1 MSHEVGDWGKLYG
14 HKFHLCVN
22 PIFIINAEATSKT
35 KYIQPCFELPL
46 KIRIKFYDIV
56 CKDYRLRHIR
66 LHFFFGRKRKAILFG
81 VAYRSYFSNLEM
93 ILMKILCRMR
103 SLSGLNIKF

>member
-1 MSHEVGDWGKLYG
+1 MSYEVGDCGELYG
-14 HKFHLCVN
+14 HKFHLSVN
-22 PIFIINAEATSKT
+22 PIFMTNAEDTSKT

-66 LHFFFGRKRKAILFG
+66 LHLFFLVERGKLSFLGSHADRISLIL
-81 VAYRSYFSNLEM
+81 
-93 ILMKILCRMR
+93 K
-103 SLSGLNIKF
+103 

>member
-1 MSHEVGDWGKLYG
+1 MSYEVGDWGKLYG

-22 PIFIINAEATSKT
+22 PIFMTNAEDTSKT

-56 CKDYRLRHIR
+56 CPDYRLRHISI
-66 LHFFFGRKRKAILFG
+66 HFFFGRKRKAILFW
-81 VAYRSYFSNLEM
+81 VACRSYFSNLEL
-93 ILMKILCRMR
+93 ILMKILCRIR

>member
-1 MSHEVGDWGKLYG
+1 MSYEVGDWGKLYG

-22 PIFIINAEATSKT
+22 PIFMINAEDTSKT

-56 CKDYRLRHIR
+56 CPDYRLRHISI
-66 LHFFFGRKRKAILFG
+66 HFFFFFFLSKEESYPFLGRMQIVFL
-81 VAYRSYFSNLEM
+81 
-93 ILMKILCRMR
+93 
-103 SLSGLNIKF
+103 

>member
-22 PIFIINAEATSKT
+22 PIFMINAEDTSKT

-46 KIRIKFYDIV
+46 SNFTTLCAKITVYGISASIFFLVERGKLSFLGSHTDRISLI
-56 CKDYRLRHIR
+56 LR
-66 LHFFFGRKRKAILFG
+66 
-81 VAYRSYFSNLEM
+81 
-93 ILMKILCRMR
+93 
-103 SLSGLNIKF
+103 

>member
-1 MSHEVGDWGKLYG
+1 MSYEVGDWGKLYG

-22 PIFIINAEATSKT
+22 PIFMINAEDTSKT

-56 CKDYRLRHIR
+56 CPDYRLRHISI
-66 LHFFFGRKRKAILFG
+66 HFIFFFFVERGKLSFFGSHADRISLIL
-81 VAYRSYFSNLEM
+81 S
-93 ILMKILCRMR
+93 
-103 SLSGLNIKF
+103 

>member
-1 MSHEVGDWGKLYG
+1 MSYEVGDWGKLYG

-22 PIFIINAEATSKT
+22 PIFMINAEDTSKT

-56 CKDYRLRHIR
+56 CPDYRLRHISIPFFI
-66 LHFFFGRKRKAILFG
+66 FFFFVERGKLSFFGSHADRISLIL
-81 VAYRSYFSNLEM
+81 S
-93 ILMKILCRMR
+93 
-103 SLSGLNIKF
+103 